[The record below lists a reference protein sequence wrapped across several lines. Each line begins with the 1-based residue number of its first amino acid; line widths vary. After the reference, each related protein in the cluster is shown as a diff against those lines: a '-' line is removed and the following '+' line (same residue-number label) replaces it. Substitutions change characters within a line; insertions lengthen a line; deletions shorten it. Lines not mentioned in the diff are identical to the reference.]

1 MQYIYYN
8 SSSHLVYTFPVS
20 SSVSRYMLSLQFSL
34 VTIFGFFI
42 PFSQRVL
49 TVLNDLK
56 IFLRALRCLNSAHLG
71 PRCFF
76 LNCKHSLLIST
87 FSFSLIYWNIFFSF
101 FCAYIFFLYVKSFIH
116 NCSLMFLFP
125 HFSLIFC
132 KPVINVI
139 FQVKECSLLLLVQE
153 LLYLIASL
161 LNPVISLHGPDSSK
175 HYNKICSF

>member
-1 MQYIYYN
+1 MQYMYYN

-20 SSVSRYMLSLQFSL
+20 SSVTLCCHCSFLWSRFLAFL
-34 VTIFGFFI
+34 

-76 LNCKHSLLIST
+76 LNCKYSLSIST

-101 FCAYIFFLYVKSFIH
+101 FLRYVKSFFH

-161 LNPVISLHGPDSSK
+161 LNSVISLHGPDSSK

>member
-1 MQYIYYN
+1 MQYMYYT
-8 SSSHLVYTFPVS
+8 SSSHLMYIFPVS
-20 SSVSRYMLSLQFSL
+20 SSVIRCCHCSFLWSRFLAFL
-34 VTIFGFFI
+34 

-56 IFLRALRCLNSAHLG
+56 IFLRCLNSAHLG

-76 LNCKHSLLIST
+76 LK

-125 HFSLIFC
+125 HFSQIFC

-139 FQVKECSLLLLVQE
+139 FQVKECSLLFI
-153 LLYLIASL
+153 Y
-161 LNPVISLHGPDSSK
+161 ISCLSAKSCDLTPWARLK
-175 HYNKICSF
+175 

>member
-20 SSVSRYMLSLQFSL
+20 SSVTLCCHCSFLWSRFLAFL
-34 VTIFGFFI
+34 
-42 PFSQRVL
+42 PFSQRVIL
-49 TVLNDLK
+49 SVLNDLK

-76 LNCKHSLLIST
+76 RNCKHSLLIST
-87 FSFSLIYWNIFFSF
+87 FSFSFIYWNIFFSF

-161 LNPVISLHGPDSSK
+161 LNSVISLHGPDSSK
-175 HYNKICSF
+175 HYNKICFF

>member
-1 MQYIYYN
+1 MYYN

-20 SSVSRYMLSLQFSL
+20 SSVSQYMLSLQFSL
-34 VTIFGFFI
+34 VTIFVAFL
-42 PFSQRVL
+42 PFSQRVVL

-76 LNCKHSLLIST
+76 WNCKHSLLIST

-101 FCAYIFFLYVKSFIH
+101 FLCLDNFLYVKSFIH

-139 FQVKECSLLLLVQE
+139 F
-153 LLYLIASL
+153 
-161 LNPVISLHGPDSSK
+161 
-175 HYNKICSF
+175 